1 MILRIVLICLFSI
14 PLLALPDWVDVDI
27 LSKLDGRYRFGYEIE
42 IQEKHLNGPASSKAK
57 ILPEK
62 ENEVLERLRLWSSS
76 TESILEP
83 EVLHLNLSEYQK
95 QTIKKA
101 KMGEFQRR
109 EIVLRLDWNLVNP
122 EFLSRL
128 FHVMHE
134 NFDLS
139 FLPQEEQD
147 FFKITKSKFD
157 STAYREY
164 VLDENKIIIH
174 PEEFLNTVEAGMKAL
189 GVWDEL
195 KVANKVERS
204 ATYHHHFSRGRV
216 AFPAIR
222 VNALHDYK
230 LVKLLEQTSFN
241 TISEFQNLNMRL
253 FSDGIDVQDFGTNLR
268 DGDRR
273 IEEKFHVFGPR
284 EQLVFSINVMEYP
297 DETELLKK
305 LYSEILSNETWKELL
320 IHLVNKASYK
330 LLDKSSYS
338 RNKGAYYGAEFL
350 RRLYLYAPDQKR
362 IADAVSSLLLDKNIN
377 MDSMEKFLG
386 YFLTHSNSEVEVK
399 LWSEIIKSQLKYQ
412 SAERLERFSSHL
424 LPYAEESVGF
434 LPKGEFKSLM
444 TALIPHLGA
453 DTLKRHIYSIRPSVS
468 KSVAS
473 KEELYEWLLEA
484 IEEDKK
490 SCRNI

>member
-164 VLDENKIIIH
+164 VLDENKIII
-174 PEEFLNTVEAGMKAL
+174 
-189 GVWDEL
+189 DEDST
-195 KVANKVERS
+195 NNQ
-204 ATYHHHFSRGRV
+204 F
-216 AFPAIR
+216 
-222 VNALHDYK
+222 K
-230 LVKLLEQTSFN
+230 L
-241 TISEFQNLNMRL
+241 
-253 FSDGIDVQDFGTNLR
+253 
-268 DGDRR
+268 
-273 IEEKFHVFGPR
+273 
-284 EQLVFSINVMEYP
+284 
-297 DETELLKK
+297 EL
-305 LYSEILSNETWKELL
+305 
-320 IHLVNKASYK
+320 
-330 LLDKSSYS
+330 
-338 RNKGAYYGAEFL
+338 
-350 RRLYLYAPDQKR
+350 
-362 IADAVSSLLLDKNIN
+362 
-377 MDSMEKFLG
+377 
-386 YFLTHSNSEVEVK
+386 
-399 LWSEIIKSQLKYQ
+399 
-412 SAERLERFSSHL
+412 
-424 LPYAEESVGF
+424 
-434 LPKGEFKSLM
+434 
-444 TALIPHLGA
+444 
-453 DTLKRHIYSIRPSVS
+453 
-468 KSVAS
+468 
-473 KEELYEWLLEA
+473 
-484 IEEDKK
+484 
-490 SCRNI
+490 